1 MAPPVPVYIVSRGS
15 TPPNMAPQHGARL
28 PCMSGGPPTW
38 RPAPVYERG
47 SPNMAPPNMAPQT
60 WRPAPHLALGAAL
73 RPAGTR
79 SGAGLH
85 GGRMRLEGRGRRVPG
100 GRNVGGAS
108 VVMRRGGGPSLPG
121 CCVSLRV
128 PRCKCDQTVGP
139 GLTYTPRLSPPQRG
153 GSDDSPNGRASQGRQ
168 AHRGAAPSP
177 GTNPAPP
184 KNIISMHGP
193 APDLGDQPGVP
204 QRTPL
209 ACPSRRRNRG
219 LACVGAPGL
228 PAFPKKLITIPGTP
242 GDQCGFIE
250 RPAGQCAR
258 GRVFRQKSN

>member
-1 MAPPVPVYIVSRGS
+1 
-15 TPPNMAPQHGARL
+15 
-28 PCMSGGPPTW
+28 
-38 RPAPVYERG
+38 
-47 SPNMAPPNMAPQT
+47 MAPPNMAPQT
-60 WRPAPHLALGAAL
+60 WRPVPHLALGAAL

>member
-1 MAPPVPVYIVSRGS
+1 
-15 TPPNMAPQHGARL
+15 
-28 PCMSGGPPTW
+28 
-38 RPAPVYERG
+38 
-47 SPNMAPPNMAPQT
+47 MAPPNMAPQT

-219 LACVGAPGL
+219 LVCVGARGFPPSRRNSL
-228 PAFPKKLITIPGTP
+228 PYPEPQGTN
-242 GDQCGFIE
+242 
-250 RPAGQCAR
+250 AGSLSDPRANAR
-258 GRVFRQKSN
+258 GAVCSAKKAISITRNPRGVVTRGAGGGEYRGCPLMAAGIAGSGKGGRGRPLMSF

>member
-1 MAPPVPVYIVSRGS
+1 
-15 TPPNMAPQHGARL
+15 
-28 PCMSGGPPTW
+28 
-38 RPAPVYERG
+38 
-47 SPNMAPPNMAPQT
+47 
-60 WRPAPHLALGAAL
+60 
-73 RPAGTR
+73 
-79 SGAGLH
+79 
-85 GGRMRLEGRGRRVPG
+85 
-100 GRNVGGAS
+100 
-108 VVMRRGGGPSLPG
+108 MRRGGGPSLPG